1 MYKRDHIQGALRN
14 HGIIFFVFGVL
25 MLFGIWALPQMSKD
39 EFPQFTIR
47 QAVVAAIYPG
57 ATAEEVEQQVTVPLE
72 AFINSY
78 EEVNRQMT
86 YSTTEDGV
94 VYCYVMLR
102 NSITS
107 KDQTWAKMRAG
118 LNLLKKTKLPAGVA
132 DVVLIDD
139 FGNTASILLSVES
152 NQRSVTELQPYAE
165 RLTRQLSE
173 IDAMG
178 KLKILGS
185 QREQIVVT
193 LDLQRMASYG
203 LTPSA
208 LQAQLLLQGLRTVGG
223 QDESA
228 GELRV
233 DIPYSSEYEIARQII
248 RTDPLTGAVLRLQD
262 VATVE
267 RRLPKPE
274 QFVMCYNNSQH
285 STLNSQPT
293 SPSEKGSGD
302 VSQLS
307 TLNTQL
313 STFNTPGGQSGEA
326 GLSSLSASGQSG
338 EAGLSSVSASGQS
351 GEAGLIISME
361 MEPGNNIVAFGESV
375 QQVLDEAALQFP
387 PDIRLHRVTDQP
399 KVVDDSV
406 RSFLRDIFISIL
418 VVIAVMLLLFP
429 LRTALVACTGVPV
442 CIAIC
447 IGLMYLTGIEL
458 NTVTLAALIFVL
470 GMIVDDSV
478 IVIDGYTNLLDRGW
492 SRWYSATVSTR
503 QLFVPMSLATCAIAG
518 MFFPMTKII
527 TGPLGEFVQLFPFAV
542 LFALGAS
549 IFYAAWMTPYL
560 STQFIRRRGE
570 STTRFEKGQEL
581 FFTWLQRSYDRLLS
595 FCFRRRWFTYGLL
608 IAALGSGVFFLTRLH
623 LQLLPKAEREMFAVE
638 IHLAQGATVDQ
649 TAALADSLAR
659 MLVADSRVLT
669 VTSFVGHS
677 SPRFHATYT
686 PAMPA
691 PNYAQFVVGTADYQ
705 ATAELLRELGPRY
718 EHWFPNA
725 YVRFKQLDYQVVKNP
740 LEVRL
745 AYAPFVEAGEHEAMM
760 QLYIDSIRAYMASRP
775 ELVWVHSDYDDIASQ
790 SRIVLKAD
798 EASRLGVTQASLSL
812 YLASVTRGV
821 TITNIY
827 EHGNTSPT
835 PVVLCS
841 SFQPSNS
848 NAQTATLKP
857 SNCEAQTLNSQLST
871 TLNTQL
877 STLNSISIPT
887 ATGTWVPL
895 RQVADIV
902 PAWHHAS
909 IEHRNGVPTITI
921 GADLVGAT
929 SQVAAER
936 TVSRWLDGFRQ
947 RHPTDALV
955 VRFGGLSE
963 INGMI
968 VPQILWSVVAALLVM
983 FVLLLYHFGRIR
995 LAMLALSSA
1004 ALCLFGAML
1013 GLWLFRLDISITA
1026 VLGTVSLIGIIVRN
1040 AIMMYEYAEE
1050 LRHTRGLSVSE
1061 AAYEAGRRRMR
1072 PVFLTSATTALGVL
1086 PMIIAHTSL
1095 WMPMGVVICFGTIF
1109 TLPLTLTI
1117 LPVLYARIIH

>member
-25 MLFGIWALPQMSKD
+25 MAFGIWALPQMSKD

-118 LNLLKKTKLPAGVA
+118 LNLLKKTQLPAGVA

-193 LDLQRMASYG
+193 LDLPRMASYG

-262 VATVE
+262 IATVE

-274 QFVMCYNNSQH
+274 QFVMCYN
-285 STLNSQPT
+285 TPQPT

-302 VSQLS
+302 VAQPTS
-307 TLNTQL
+307 
-313 STFNTPGGQSGEA
+313 PMRGEPE
-326 GLSSLSASGQSG
+326 GCP
-338 EAGLSSVSASGQS
+338 SSVSAGGLS

-478 IVIDGYTNLLDRGW
+478 IVIDGYTNLLDQGW

-570 STTRFEKGQEL
+570 STTRFEKVQEL
-581 FFTWLQRSYDRLLS
+581 FFTWLQRSYDRLLL

-608 IAALGSGVFFLTRLH
+608 IAALGSGVFFLTRLN

-691 PNYAQFVVGTADYQ
+691 PNYAQFVVGTADYR

-745 AYAPFVEAGEHEAMM
+745 AYAPFVEAGEHEATM

-835 PVVLCS
+835 PVVLH
-841 SFQPSNS
+841 
-848 NAQTATLKP
+848 
-857 SNCEAQTLNSQLST
+857 
-871 TLNTQL
+871 
-877 STLNSISIPT
+877 STLNDQPSTSLPFERGAGGVSLNPQHSTSLPFERGAGGVSLNSLLIPT

-947 RHPTDALV
+947 RHPTDALLI
-955 VRFGGLSE
+955 RFGGLSE

-995 LAMLALSSA
+995 LALLALSSA

>member
-1 MYKRDHIQGALRN
+1 MSKRDHIQGALRN

-25 MLFGIWALPQMSKD
+25 MAFGIWALPQMSKD

-118 LNLLKKTKLPAGVA
+118 LNLLKKTQLPAGVA

-193 LDLQRMASYG
+193 LDLPRMASYG

-274 QFVMCYNNSQH
+274 QFVMCYNTPQ
-285 STLNSQPT
+285 LL
-293 SPSEKGSGD
+293 SPMR
-302 VSQLS
+302 
-307 TLNTQL
+307 
-313 STFNTPGGQSGEA
+313 GEPE
-326 GLSSLSASGQSG
+326 GCPSSLSASG
-338 EAGLSSVSASGQS
+338 LS

-478 IVIDGYTNLLDRGW
+478 IVIDGYTNLLDQGW

-570 STTRFEKGQEL
+570 STTRFEKVQEL
-581 FFTWLQRSYDRLLS
+581 FFTWLQRSYDRLLL
-595 FCFRRRWFTYGLL
+595 FCFRHRWFTYGLL
-608 IAALGSGVFFLTRLH
+608 IVALGSGVFFLTRLN

-638 IHLAQGATVDQ
+638 IHLAHGATVDQ

-691 PNYAQFVVGTADYQ
+691 PNYAQFVVGTADYR

-745 AYAPFVEAGEHEAMM
+745 AYAPFVEAGEHEATM

-835 PVVLCS
+835 PVVLRS
-841 SFQPSNS
+841 NLPSL
-848 NAQTATLKP
+848 QGGTEGGL
-857 SNCEAQTLNSQLST
+857 LNSL
-871 TLNTQL
+871 
-877 STLNSISIPT
+877 SIPT
-887 ATGTWVPL
+887 ATGNWVPL

>member
-274 QFVMCYNNSQH
+274 QFVMCYNNSQ
-285 STLNSQPT
+285 P
-293 SPSEKGSGD
+293 
-302 VSQLS
+302 S

-313 STFNTPGGQSGEA
+313 STFNTPGG
-326 GLSSLSASGQSG
+326 L
-338 EAGLSSVSASGQS
+338 S

-375 QQVLDEAALQFP
+375 QQVLDEAASQFP

-406 RSFLRDIFISIL
+406 RSFLRDILISIL

-570 STTRFEKGQEL
+570 STTRFEKVQEL

-745 AYAPFVEAGEHEAMM
+745 AYAPFVEAGEHEATM

-857 SNCEAQTLNSQLST
+857 SNSEAQTLNSQLST
-871 TLNTQL
+871 TLNSQL
-877 STLNSISIPT
+877 STLNSLSIPT

-947 RHPTDALV
+947 RHPTDALL

>member
-25 MLFGIWALPQMSKD
+25 MAFGIWALPQMSKD

-274 QFVMCYNNSQH
+274 QFVMCYNNPQP

-313 STFNTPGGQSGEA
+313 STFNTPSG
-326 GLSSLSASGQSG
+326 L
-338 EAGLSSVSASGQS
+338 S

-406 RSFLRDIFISIL
+406 RSFLRDILISIL

-478 IVIDGYTNLLDRGW
+478 IVIDGYTNLLDQGW

-570 STTRFEKGQEL
+570 STTRFEKVQEL

-725 YVRFKQLDYQVVKNP
+725 YVRFKQLDYKVVKNP

-841 SFQPSNS
+841 SFQPSNG

-857 SNCEAQTLNSQLST
+857 SNSQTLNSQLST
-871 TLNTQL
+871 
-877 STLNSISIPT
+877 LNSILIPT

-947 RHPTDALV
+947 RHPTDALL

-995 LAMLALSSA
+995 LAMLALSSS

>member
-274 QFVMCYNNSQH
+274 QFVMCYNNSQ
-285 STLNSQPT
+285 P
-293 SPSEKGSGD
+293 
-302 VSQLS
+302 S

-313 STFNTPGGQSGEA
+313 STFNTPGG
-326 GLSSLSASGQSG
+326 L
-338 EAGLSSVSASGQS
+338 S

-375 QQVLDEAALQFP
+375 QQVLDEAASQFP

-406 RSFLRDIFISIL
+406 RSFLRDILISIL

-570 STTRFEKGQEL
+570 STTRFEKVQEL

-857 SNCEAQTLNSQLST
+857 SNSEAQTLNSQLST
-871 TLNTQL
+871 TLNSQL
-877 STLNSISIPT
+877 STLNSLSIPT

-947 RHPTDALV
+947 RHPTDALL

>member
-1 MYKRDHIQGALRN
+1 MSKRDHIQGALRN

-25 MLFGIWALPQMSKD
+25 MAFGIWALPQMSKD

-262 VATVE
+262 IATVE

-274 QFVMCYNNSQH
+274 QFVMCYNTPQH

-313 STFNTPGGQSGEA
+313 STFNTPGG
-326 GLSSLSASGQSG
+326 L
-338 EAGLSSVSASGQS
+338 S

-406 RSFLRDIFISIL
+406 RSFLRDILISIL

-570 STTRFEKGQEL
+570 STTRFEKVQEL

-745 AYAPFVEAGEHEAMM
+745 AYAPFVEAGEHEATM

-835 PVVLCS
+835 PVVLRS
-841 SFQPSNS
+841 TLNS
-848 NAQTATLKP
+848 QTLKP
-857 SNCEAQTLNSQLST
+857 SNSQTLNTPYGEADRSTVGRKEHSTLNSQLST
-871 TLNTQL
+871 TLNSQLSTTLNSQL
-877 STLNSISIPT
+877 STLNSLSIPT

-947 RHPTDALV
+947 RHPTDALL

>member
-25 MLFGIWALPQMSKD
+25 MAFGIWALPQMSKD

-118 LNLLKKTKLPAGVA
+118 LNLLKKTQLPAGVA

-139 FGNTASILLSVES
+139 FGNTASILLSLES

-193 LDLQRMASYG
+193 LDLPRMASYG

-274 QFVMCYNNSQH
+274 QFVMCYNNAEQ
-285 STLNSQPT
+285 NS
-293 SPSEKGSGD
+293 
-302 VSQLS
+302 
-307 TLNTQL
+307 
-313 STFNTPGGQSGEA
+313 
-326 GLSSLSASGQSG
+326 LSSVSASGQSG
-338 EAGLSSVSASGQS
+338 EAGLSSLNAGGQS

-406 RSFLRDIFISIL
+406 RSFLRDILISIL

-570 STTRFEKGQEL
+570 STTRFEKVQEL

-595 FCFRRRWFTYGLL
+595 FCFRCRWFTYGLL
-608 IAALGSGVFFLTRLH
+608 IAALGSGVFFLTRLN

-638 IHLAQGATVDQ
+638 IHLAQGSTVDQ

-691 PNYAQFVVGTADYQ
+691 PNYAQFVVGTADYR

-718 EHWFPNA
+718 AHWFPNA

-745 AYAPFVEAGEHEAMM
+745 AYAPFVEAEEHEATM

-835 PVVLCS
+835 PVVLRS
-841 SFQPSNS
+841 TLNAQPS
-848 NAQTATLKP
+848 
-857 SNCEAQTLNSQLST
+857 TLNAQLST
-871 TLNTQL
+871 TLNSQL
-877 STLNSISIPT
+877 STLNSISVPT

-955 VRFGGLSE
+955 IRFGGLSE
-963 INGMI
+963 VNGMI

-995 LAMLALSSA
+995 LALLAISSA

-1026 VLGTVSLIGIIVRN
+1026 VLGTVSLIGILVRK
-1040 AIMMYEYAEE
+1040 AILLYPYAED
-1050 LRHTRGLSVSE
+1050 LRHTGGLSVSE